1 MKALLI
7 VLWSTAAVLVD
18 VALARVAF
26 GSIVPSLRGD
36 LHLTLAATGSIAT
49 ANLIGYAA
57 TTPFAAA
64 LLGRFGLRKAAF
76 GGHAVAALGALM
88 MIAFPAFVPIVIARV
103 ITGAGGAIGL
113 AAALRLALDAMPDRR
128 VFASIAAWSGVS
140 IGLFAAAAAQPVLFA
155 NGAWHVAVALWAVL
169 TLIVALTSPRPSA
182 VRSHAPV
189 AHGRERSYTLILGAY
204 GTFGFGF
211 LAFATFLA
219 LQGSSSPA
227 SRWLSL
233 AIASVVGIL
242 LSARVKNAPRA
253 FAITL
258 VIGTIGVLTSI
269 AHWPYGTLL
278 VGIGFGSTPAFATAI
293 ARSRAGNRDA
303 NGAIAHTN
311 LSVALGQLI
320 GPVVA
325 GLAADRFGVDIVPVV
340 AAAAYVLA
348 SVLALADLAGLRLIE
363 VRAAKVQR
371 AAAML

>member
-7 VLWSTAAVLVD
+7 VMWSTAAVLVD

-26 GSIVPSLRGD
+26 GSIVPSLRND

-64 LLGRFGLRKAAF
+64 ILGRIGLRKAAF
-76 GGHAVAALGALM
+76 GGHVIAALGALM
-88 MIAFPAFVPIVIARV
+88 MIAFPAIVPAIIARV

-140 IGLFAAAAAQPVLFA
+140 VGLFVAAAAQPALFA
-155 NGAWHVAVALWAVL
+155 SGAWRIAVAVWGAL
-169 TLIVALTSPRPSA
+169 TLIVALTSPRANVERSTVAA
-182 VRSHAPV
+182 VNGP
-189 AHGRERSYTLILGAY
+189 ERSYALILGSY
-204 GTFGFGF
+204 GLFGFGF

-219 LQGSSSPA
+219 LHGNGSPA

-233 AIASVVGIL
+233 AIASLVGIL
-242 LSARVKNAPRA
+242 VSARVKNAPRA
-253 FAITL
+253 FAVTL
-258 VIGTIGVLTSI
+258 VIGTIGVVSGI
-269 AHWPYGTLL
+269 VHWPYGLLL
-278 VGIGFGSTPAFATAI
+278 VGIGFGATPALATAI

-325 GLAADRFGVDIVPVV
+325 GITADRFGVDVVPVV
-340 AAAAYVLA
+340 AAAAYVVA
-348 SVLALADLAGLRLIE
+348 TVLALADLAESVHALPA
-363 VRAAKVQR
+363 VMNRAKHA
-371 AAAML
+371 